1 MRSCEQGEQGSG
13 RPVGK
18 TKRNASNR
26 NVPNYSAPNH
36 NATLVGLLAIVLFSA
51 IVSLVRITAQN
62 FGATLGAALIY
73 TLTAVVM
80 WVIRRP
86 RQLRSFP
93 LRYLLV
99 CGTLFVVYEVSVGL
113 AVGLAHDAT
122 QALEVSVVN
131 YLWPT
136 LMVLL
141 SLIGRRF
148 TAKTWLVIP
157 GALLAS
163 LGTAFVVGGD
173 AGLNPAGIAAHIA
186 SNPVPYALAFGGAVT
201 WAVYSVITP
210 RISEGYDGI
219 TLFLTGVAVAL
230 WIVHFLTGSVPQH
243 AHPAG
248 IGAYIVLVA
257 AALVIGAGYACWD
270 AGIMH
275 GNLTVLGSAS
285 YAAPVLSSAIGAL
298 ALGASLTV
306 SFWQGVVLVV
316 VGSLIGWWATK
327 DASVEPQS

>member
-1 MRSCEQGEQGSG
+1 MKSYEHGEQGSG
-13 RPVGK
+13 RPISRAK
-18 TKRNASNR
+18 TRNAPNR
-26 NVPNYSAPNH
+26 

-73 TLTAVVM
+73 TLTSVVM
-80 WVIRRP
+80 WIIRRP
-86 RQLRSFP
+86 KRQRSFP

-99 CGTLFVVYEVSVGL
+99 CGALFVVYEVSVGL

-141 SLIGRRF
+141 SLIGRRL
-148 TAKTWLVIP
+148 TAKTWPVIP

-173 AGLNPAGIAAHIA
+173 AGLHPASIAAHIA
-186 SNPVPYALAFGGAVT
+186 SSPVPYVLAFGGAIA

-210 RISEGYDGI
+210 RISEGHDGI

-230 WIVHFLTGSVPQH
+230 WIVHFLTGSVPQRTH
-243 AHPAG
+243 TAG

-285 YAAPVLSSAIGAL
+285 YAAPVLSCTIGAL
-298 ALGASLTV
+298 ALGASLTA
-306 SFWQGVVLVV
+306 SFWQGVALVV

-327 DASVEPQS
+327 DAGTESQS

>member
-1 MRSCEQGEQGSG
+1 MKSYEHGEQGSG
-13 RPVGK
+13 RPISRAK
-18 TKRNASNR
+18 TRNAPNR
-26 NVPNYSAPNH
+26 

-73 TLTAVVM
+73 TLTSVVM
-80 WVIRRP
+80 WIIRRP
-86 RQLRSFP
+86 KRQRSFP

-99 CGTLFVVYEVSVGL
+99 CGALFVVYEVSVGL

-141 SLIGRRF
+141 SLIGRRL

-173 AGLNPAGIAAHIA
+173 AGLHPASIAAHIA
-186 SNPVPYALAFGGAVT
+186 SSPVPYVLAFGGAIA

-210 RISEGYDGI
+210 RISEGHDGI

-230 WIVHFLTGSVPQH
+230 WIVHFLTGSVPQRTH
-243 AHPAG
+243 TAG
-248 IGAYIVLVA
+248 IGAYIVGTVPSQRSTVTSLNNAMLYLGLSLASGVGAPIITGVSFAAVCIMAAVAFLVA
-257 AALVIGAGYACWD
+257 
-270 AGIMH
+270 
-275 GNLTVLGSAS
+275 TVLAC
-285 YAAPVLSSAIGAL
+285 
-298 ALGASLTV
+298 SLRGHKV
-306 SFWQGVVLVV
+306 IKQQDRRL
-316 VGSLIGWWATK
+316 
-327 DASVEPQS
+327 

>member
-1 MRSCEQGEQGSG
+1 MS
-13 RPVGK
+13 K
-18 TKRNASNR
+18 AKRNAPNR

-86 RQLRSFP
+86 KRLRSLP

-113 AVGLAHDAT
+113 AVGLAHNAT

-173 AGLNPAGIAAHIA
+173 AGLNPASIAAHIA

-210 RISEGYDGI
+210 RISEGHDGI
-219 TLFLTGVAVAL
+219 TLFLTGSP
-230 WIVHFLTGSVPQH
+230 WPCGSF
-243 AHPAG
+243 
-248 IGAYIVLVA
+248 I
-257 AALVIGAGYACWD
+257 
-270 AGIMH
+270 
-275 GNLTVLGSAS
+275 
-285 YAAPVLSSAIGAL
+285 
-298 ALGASLTV
+298 
-306 SFWQGVVLVV
+306 F
-316 VGSLIGWWATK
+316 
-327 DASVEPQS
+327 